1 MSAWGSIVSGTF
13 CWKSSHNNSVTVQIT
28 RIRGGCTNPILHW
41 IPSLLKR
48 CIFGFNVFWMDWL
61 LEMKRA
67 TYVNRLTSSVT
78 FRPILCLTSSKVSLL
93 IFLPRPKM
101 RQGTSAGSSILPDL
115 WLYLIVTWDMF
126 RNTEFIRQL
135 RVKHFVSWFLVL
147 NVLTD
152 KAETAVLISMRAAT
166 RTKYARVSDCNC
178 D

>member
-1 MSAWGSIVSGTF
+1 MSAWGSIVSRTF

-28 RIRGGCTNPILHW
+28 RIRGGWTYPILHW
-41 IPSLLKR
+41 IPSLWR
-48 CIFGFNVFWMDWL
+48 WWIIWFNIFWMDWL
-61 LEMKRA
+61 LKMKRA
-67 TYVNRLTSSVT
+67 TYVNTLTSSVT

-93 IFLPRPKM
+93 IFLPRPKI

-152 KAETAVLISMRAAT
+152 KVETAVLISMRAAT
-166 RTKYARVSDCNC
+166 CTKYARVSDGYT